1 MKRAIRIQLT
11 DEHTTLATRVTFYD
25 SSYAL
30 HPMQLMTIVGY
41 ARCRTRPGEPGGL
54 VYDFRSMAL
63 GAMQWYLDSP
73 TPTNDGKPWT
83 EEERTAI
90 AREVRTYKT
99 RLRPL
104 IRQADLYHIL
114 PRPDNRNWDG
124 IQYYDRR
131 NSPLFGISLSLC
143 PKSTTC
149 FVSSSIRTVTE
160 PPEAIVAAL
169 PFTVTALSVR
179 IF

>member
-1 MKRAIRIQLT
+1 
-11 DEHTTLATRVTFYD
+11 
-25 SSYAL
+25 
-30 HPMQLMTIVGY
+30 MQLMTIVGY

-73 TPTNDGKPWT
+73 TPTNDGRPWT
-83 EEERTAI
+83 EEERKAI

-124 IQYYDRR
+124 IQYYDPVAGKGVVFVFKPDSGEDTKKFKLRG
-131 NSPLFGISLSLC
+131 LD
-143 PKSTTC
+143 PKARYTVTFEDKSNPDAVMAGAALLEDGLETTLKGK
-149 FVSSSIRTVTE
+149 FVSELVFLQKE
-160 PPEAIVAAL
+160 
-169 PFTVTALSVR
+169 
-179 IF
+179 